1 MPFLFGSTHDEF
13 CHLHTGVERS
23 AEIWRQRID
32 DIAMRSLPMA
42 SALRSLASPIFVLH
56 NLRAPS
62 IDSASRPPSFQSSFH
77 PKPSFSSRQRL
88 RISPFS
94 SPSSVK
100 WSSFMADAPRL
111 QSRVCFSAGISGREN
126 KELLVQHLLVG
137 EDNLKLLLELQQRIS
152 GGVDLSD
159 LAVEYSLCPSKENG
173 GMLGWI
179 RKGQTVLLQFLFIV
193 LIILMRASQSKH
205 LMLISKISLIVMKVK
220 CHSSVIFLD
229 VVFIIPRQYSDECCY
244 QLTFQVPEFEEA
256 VFNAPLNKVVRC
268 KTKYGWHLLQVLSER
283 EESIL
288 QDMDPED
295 LHSKMQDPGFF
306 EEAQLIDVREP
317 EEVAQASLPGFK
329 VLPLRQF
336 GTWGSLITEEFD
348 PQKDTYVLCHHGV
361 RSLQVAQWLQT
372 QGFKK
377 VFNVAGGIHAYSVK
391 ADPSVPKY

>member
-179 RKGQTVLLQFLFIV
+179 RKGQTV
-193 LIILMRASQSKH
+193 
-205 LMLISKISLIVMKVK
+205 K